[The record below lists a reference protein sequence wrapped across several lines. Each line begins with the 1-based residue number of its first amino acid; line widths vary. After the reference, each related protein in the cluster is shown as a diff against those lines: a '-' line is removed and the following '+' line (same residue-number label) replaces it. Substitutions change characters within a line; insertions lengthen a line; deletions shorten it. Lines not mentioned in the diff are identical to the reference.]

1 MSKTVLVLGG
11 DGFCGWPTS
20 LHLSALG
27 YEVVIVDNFVRRH
40 IAEELGAPSLTPISS
55 IDERLNTW
63 KEVSGNDIDIVELD
77 IARDRCELR
86 RLLASVRP
94 DAIVHF
100 AEQRAAP
107 YSMRDAAH
115 RAYTVDNN
123 INGTHNVLS
132 AIVELGLDTHF
143 VHLGTMG
150 VYGYEGDG
158 LEIPEG
164 YLDVVVEGPD
174 GARHPRSILYPTK
187 PGSIYHLTKSMDQL
201 MFQFYARNDRMK
213 ITDLHQGIV
222 WGTQTEQTRLDPA
235 LINRFDYDGDY
246 GTVLNRFL
254 MQAAAGHPLTVHG
267 TGGQTRAFI
276 NIQDT
281 VRCVALAIENP
292 PAAGDPVRIINQ
304 VAETHRVRDL
314 AELVAELT
322 GADIEYLDNPRSEAA
337 ENDLAVSSKTL
348 KGLGLEPILLRDEL
362 LTETVDIALRFIERA
377 NLDTIPATALWPGRR
392 EPETP
397 QLEAPRF
404 ALR

>member
-27 YEVVIVDNFVRRH
+27 YEVVIVDNFARRH

-63 KEVSGNDIDIVELD
+63 KEVSGHDIDIVELD

-107 YSMRDAAH
+107 YSMRDAAR

-292 PAAGDPVRIINQ
+292 PAAGDQVRIINQ

-392 EPETP
+392 ETETP

>member
-63 KEVSGNDIDIVELD
+63 KEVSGHDIDIVELD